1 MTRPARRSSLSK
13 AHSKISTLS
22 PRPKAVKLMA
32 HIMIKTEYPGY
43 NMALLNGRNNR
54 SKLVSRLSITLLTL
68 FAISACSTAP
78 KEAPTPPD
86 MQGGFTQCESPR
98 PQMCTRE
105 YRPVCGHV
113 DTGIRC
119 VTVPCPSERHKTY
132 GNACGAC
139 ADEKV
144 IGYEVGDCASYG
156 K

>member
-1 MTRPARRSSLSK
+1 
-13 AHSKISTLS
+13 
-22 PRPKAVKLMA
+22 
-32 HIMIKTEYPGY
+32 
-43 NMALLNGRNNR
+43 MALLNGCNNR
-54 SKLVSRLSITLLTL
+54 RSRLALFSISLITL
-68 FAISACSTAP
+68 FAISACTSTPKDAP
-78 KEAPTPPD
+78 SPPD

-105 YRPVCGHV
+105 YRPVCGHI

-119 VTVPCPSERHKTY
+119 VTAPCPSERHQTY